1 MYDDKA
7 PPRFEAL
14 KRGGCVI
21 CLVKRVKRLTSLAVC
36 RVVFICGI
44 LNDVISSL
52 FQRRTCGYGQRFVE
66 QDPRLE

>member
-1 MYDDKA
+1 MYKDKA
-7 PPRFEAL
+7 PPRFESL
-14 KRGGCVI
+14 KRGSCVI

-36 RVVFICGI
+36 RVVLIRGV

-52 FQRRTCGYGQRFVE
+52 FQQRTCGNGQRFVE